1 GQLLRTLYYET
12 EVVLAGG
19 HSAIERKARVE
30 LKQEALAARLPDWPE
45 AARQAYLARH
55 YPAYWLKVELDRQ
68 EQHARFLRAAESAGR
83 TTATRVETDR
93 FRGVT
98 ELTIL
103 APDHPRLLA
112 IVTGAC
118 AAAGGNI
125 VDAQIF
131 TT

>member
-1 GQLLRTLYYET
+1 LR
-12 EVVLAGG
+12 
-19 HSAIERKARVE
+19 
-30 LKQEALAARLPDWPE
+30 AALPDWTQE
-45 AARQAYLARH
+45 AFEAYAARH
-55 YPAYWLKVELDRQ
+55 TPAYWLKTDEDRRARQ
-68 EQHARFLRAAESAGR
+68 ARFVREAEAAGR
-83 TTATRVETDR
+83 TVMAIYDTDE

-103 APDHPRLLA
+103 SPDHPRLLA